1 MSISAQEVLA
11 QRDLRNAARAAFD
24 TRYGAIRADMEE
36 RGIAGR
42 VLDETVDK
50 ALDVF
55 DETIAVIE
63 ENPMAAGGT
72 LAALALWIFR
82 NPLIS
87 WVETLLRL
95 DHDHEEETNN
105 G

>member
-1 MSISAQEVLA
+1 MKSSAQEVMA
-11 QRDLRNAARAAFD
+11 QREVRNAAKDAFD
-24 TRYGAIRADMEE
+24 ARYGAIRADMEE

-42 VLDETVDK
+42 ILDETVE
-50 ALDVF
+50 AARGAF
-55 DETIAVIE
+55 DEAVAVVE
-63 ENPMAAGGT
+63 DNPAIVGGT

-95 DHDHEEETNN
+95 DHDHEEDTDN